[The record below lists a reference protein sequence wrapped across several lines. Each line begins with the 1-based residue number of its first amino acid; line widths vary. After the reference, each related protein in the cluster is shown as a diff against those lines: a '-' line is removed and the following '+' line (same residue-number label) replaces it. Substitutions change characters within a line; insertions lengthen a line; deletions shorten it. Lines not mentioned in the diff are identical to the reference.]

1 MGRALHRGAFTGKNA
16 RHLNNRAEEGAGVA
30 LELFLV
36 ALGGMLGGLAR
47 ALVSTL
53 VAERFGDRLPWGT
66 FAVNLSG
73 SLALGLL
80 AGASAP
86 APLPWLFLGT
96 GILGSYT
103 TVSTF
108 SLQTL
113 FLLRQGAVAR
123 AALNTVGSAS
133 LCIGAAAIGFGLA
146 AP

>member
-1 MGRALHRGAFTGKNA
+1 M
-16 RHLNNRAEEGAGVA
+16 
-30 LELFLV
+30 LV
-36 ALGGMLGGLAR
+36 VLGGMLGGLAR

-53 VAERFGDRLPWGT
+53 VAELAGDRLPWGT

-80 AGASAP
+80 VGGLAGAP
-86 APLPWLFLGT
+86 ALLPSLFFAT
-96 GILGSYT
+96 GVLGSYT

-123 AALNTVGSAS
+123 AALNIVGSAG
-133 LCIGAAAIGFGLA
+133 LCIAAAAIGFGLA
-146 AP
+146 TS